1 MYANGLSYVPYM
13 QAVPTGMMMEGGT
26 EVWSQQTFFVP
37 VPMENGMVGC
47 AQLNGDLSLACA
59 PFSFVPPHA
68 SEQQLGLEQPVELWA
83 EQPEGPWYE
92 GEEGAGTAEGEA
104 SAKASRRNGRKR
116 RGRRNIARSGAAAS
130 EAEAAELPDAADE
143 DAFPSLGVSAAS
155 AASSA
160 GHGGLRRARAGSWS
174 KWSPEVAEEA
184 DGRGEAQAKAEA
196 KAEECRRDDVCLC
209 PLPGHAQRSA
219 GELAED
225 SKLCLEV
232 IALLDPKNGSF
243 NEQVLK
249 WVFPSATRLALAE
262 GSCRL
267 IQKLLSVLSA
277 ASRDRLT
284 GALVQHW
291 VELYESRNGNHVLQK
306 VIEVTPSTDS
316 EILPLLIEKIL
327 AKKGPTKETEG
338 PIAVARHQYGCRV
351 LERLIEHCTEGSL
364 GALVERYVASVDEL
378 CRHQYGNF
386 VIQHLLEH
394 GSDELRLQIN
404 RQLLKNIEVLS
415 THRTASHVV
424 QMALQHSPV
433 HDQISLAT
441 GIFGTELT
449 LLDMAA
455 SRYGSYVV
463 QELLDLPFAAQG
475 VRRRLVEA
483 SEQHKQS
490 PAFQRVAEKAGLA
503 LLPMTPGAAAASLPL
518 LAQHQQ
524 PSLAELIDASGA
536 PLAGSWDSS
545 TTMSTMVPV
554 SLAEDAASARTTSN
568 TSWGSLAT
576 FATAAAEGA
585 SASAPVPTASWASAA
600 QAC

>member
-1 MYANGLSYVPYM
+1 MYANGLNYVPYM

-26 EVWSQQTFFVP
+26 DVWSQQTFFVP

-47 AQLNGDLSLACA
+47 AQRNGDLSLACA

-68 SEQQLGLEQPVELWA
+68 SEQQPGHEQPVELWA

-116 RGRRNIARSGAAAS
+116 RGRRNVARSGAAAS

-196 KAEECRRDDVCLC
+196 EAEECRRDDVCLC

-277 ASRDRLT
+277 ASRDRLA

-364 GALVERYVASVDEL
+364 EALVERYVASVDEL

-394 GSDELRLQIN
+394 GSDELRSQIN
-404 RQLLKNIEVLS
+404 KQLLKNIEVLS

-433 HDQISLAT
+433 HEQISLAT

-475 VRRRLVEA
+475 VMRRLVEA

-503 LLPMTPGAAAASLPL
+503 LLPMTPGAAATSLPL
-518 LAQHQQ
+518 PVQHQQ
-524 PSLAELIDASGA
+524 PSLAELIDACGA
-536 PLAGSWDSS
+536 PPAGSWAPS
-545 TTMSTMVPV
+545 TTVSTMLPG

-568 TSWGSLAT
+568 TSWGSLVT
-576 FATAAAEGA
+576 SATAAAEGA
-585 SASAPVPTASWASAA
+585 SASAPVPTASRASAA